1 MFLISHR
8 IIWKFLHVTLFL
20 KNMRNQIFPWDYKFN
35 QSNLL
40 KDILWISKISNV
52 TRRTSIDDR
61 VTLWLHWRHR
71 GRSGIWL
78 QNCVLQLPMAF
89 LEPTRPKQYP
99 NGSGC
104 RLLSVC
110 TASQLSQHG
119 KDLRLVGHLLDSTF
133 PWLSFLSFEFRVCI
147 ASAWLNCM
155 LLFEFTC
162 ACCFVNAQAEPLRG
176 WSLGVDKVAGCS
188 PGFF

>member
-1 MFLISHR
+1 M
-8 IIWKFLHVTLFL
+8 LHL
-20 KNMRNQIFPWDYKFN
+20 D
-35 QSNLL
+35 LL
-40 KDILWISKISNV
+40 RRLWGSFSGIWISALVYTFGGALLHLCSV
-52 TRRTSIDDR
+52 LGRRHWRSAPGIVDDR
-61 VTLWLHWRHR
+61 LTLWLHWRHR

-78 QNCVLQLPMAF
+78 QNCALQLPMAL

-99 NGSGC
+99 NGSEC

-155 LLFEFTC
+155 LLFEFIC
-162 ACCFVNAQAEPLRG
+162 ACCFVNVQA
-176 WSLGVDKVAGCS
+176 
-188 PGFF
+188 